1 VKLEVPKR
9 RLGTE
14 AKLGIGVFGTSFALF
29 VLRFLVPR
37 PVAMS
42 NNGDGGRVLCGAG
55 ITWKGLPEAFVH
67 LAYTPAAGAPPC
79 RPTYLLTQS
88 WLADLAVR
96 IGRLIGL
103 PGTLSLV
110 VLGLLSSVVA
120 AAAIAAIVLGLPY
133 SRRARLAVAAALL
146 LVVADSAFFGYFAA
160 VLGEGAAF
168 LGLLLIVGGLL
179 LTAREGWW
187 SYAGMAVTLAGGVLA
202 VNAKVQTLTILP
214 ILALAVFLIRPGTLR
229 GPKRWAAA
237 VLVVGALGAVTLSAQ
252 QSVEPARAPDG
263 TYSEFPGDDSREINV
278 FNSVFLNIVDGK
290 HDTQADL
297 AALGL
302 PPSFAQYAGNGWW
315 HPHPATMDPLY
326 ARYRGQLT
334 RENVVAYFASHPGR
348 TLEVLNRAAT
358 DQLTARPDY
367 LGSFDQDAGFAPHA
381 QEYRVPVVSW
391 LTGLISPLGLFAL
404 VPIWLFVLVRAWT
417 QRRGALGVVLAFL
430 FAVSLTQF
438 GAAALGDGIE
448 GIKHQSVALFTILL
462 ALVLAALPQSRSS
475 EPRWGRNSSVGG
487 PSSATRSRFA
497 GGFGQNGGTSSSTKT
512 SSPAKPTR
520 KIVDDDASL

>member
-1 VKLEVPKR
+1 MKLEVPKR
-9 RLGTE
+9 RLGAE
-14 AKLGIGVFGTSFALF
+14 AKLGIGVFGASFALF

-55 ITWKGLPEAFVH
+55 ITWKGLPEAYIH
-67 LAYTPAAGAPPC
+67 LAYTPAPGAPPC

-96 IGRLIGL
+96 LGGL
-103 PGTLSLV
+103 AGFPGTLSLV
-110 VLGLLSSVVA
+110 VLGLLSSLIA

-133 SRRARLAVAAALL
+133 ARRARLAVAAGLL

-168 LGLLLIVGGLL
+168 LGLLLIIGGLL
-179 LTAREGWW
+179 LTAREGRW
-187 SYAGMAVTLAGGVLA
+187 SCAGMAVTLVGGVLA

-214 ILALAVFLIRPGTLR
+214 ILAVAILLVRPGTLR
-229 GPKRWAAA
+229 GLKRWGAA
-237 VLVVGALGAVTLSAQ
+237 VLVIGALGGATLWAQ

-315 HPHPATMDPLY
+315 HPHPATTDPLY
-326 ARYRGQLT
+326 ARYRDRLT
-334 RENVVAYFASHPGR
+334 RGNVIAYFASHPGR
-348 TLEVLNRAAT
+348 TLEVLDRAAT

-367 LGSFDQDAGFAPHA
+367 LGSFDREAGFAPHA
-381 QEYRVPVVSW
+381 QEHRVPVVSW
-391 LTGLISPLGLFAL
+391 LTGLISPPGLFVL

-417 QRRGALGVVLAFL
+417 QRRGPLGVVLGFL
-430 FAVSLTQF
+430 LTVSLTQF

-448 GIKHQSVALFTILL
+448 GVKHQSVALFTILL
-462 ALVLAALPQSRSS
+462 AVVLAIP
-475 EPRWGRNSSVGG
+475 V
-487 PSSATRSRFA
+487 
-497 GGFGQNGGTSSSTKT
+497 
-512 SSPAKPTR
+512 R
-520 KIVDDDASL
+520 KRDVQPV

>member
-1 VKLEVPKR
+1 L
-9 RLGTE
+9 
-14 AKLGIGVFGTSFALF
+14 
-29 VLRFLVPR
+29 
-37 PVAMS
+37 
-42 NNGDGGRVLCGAG
+42 
-55 ITWKGLPEAFVH
+55 
-67 LAYTPAAGAPPC
+67 
-79 RPTYLLTQS
+79 
-88 WLADLAVR
+88 
-96 IGRLIGL
+96 
-103 PGTLSLV
+103 
-110 VLGLLSSVVA
+110 
-120 AAAIAAIVLGLPY
+120 
-133 SRRARLAVAAALL
+133 
-146 LVVADSAFFGYFAA
+146 
-160 VLGEGAAF
+160 LGEGAAF
-168 LGLLLIVGGLL
+168 LGLLLVVGGLL
-179 LTAREGWW
+179 LTAREGRW
-187 SYAGMAVTLAGGVLA
+187 SYAGLAVTLAGGVLA

-348 TLEVLNRAAT
+348 TLQVLNRAAT

-367 LGSFDQDAGFAPHA
+367 LGSFEQDAGFAPHA

-391 LTGLISPLGLFAL
+391 LTGLLSPLGLFAL

-487 PSSATRSRFA
+487 PSSAERSRFA